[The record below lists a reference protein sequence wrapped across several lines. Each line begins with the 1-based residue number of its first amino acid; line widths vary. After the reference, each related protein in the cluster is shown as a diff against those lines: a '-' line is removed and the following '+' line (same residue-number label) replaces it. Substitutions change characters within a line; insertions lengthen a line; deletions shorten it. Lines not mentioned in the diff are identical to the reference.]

1 MTSSVP
7 PEGRHSFS
15 LAWVPR
21 ATGIFLGTWAIA
33 CAVLAVVR
41 PLRHVSEG
49 LIDFVDNYFLL
60 FSPNLA
66 YASFLGLLA
75 AAATT
80 RKRAGWWALVA
91 FLSLNLVATE
101 GLLRTFG
108 FKGVAATLIA
118 GSGLLL
124 IVLSRKHFT
133 TRVRRGSFPRAIV
146 VLAAGLTIS
155 VAVGMALVETFHGT
169 LPSGQRFGWTVNK
182 VFGGLIENS
191 NFDGSPPDWVSDLLG
206 FFGALS
212 LLAAVAV
219 VFQSQRMRAELRP
232 AEEEAVRALL
242 ANHGASDSLGYFAT
256 RRDKS
261 VVFARSGKAAVMY
274 RVEIG
279 VCLASGDPIGDPE
292 AWPHAIAAWRSLA
305 DEYGWSPAVMGASE
319 AGAHAYEAAGLS
331 AIQLGDEAIIN
342 TPAFTIEGRDMQAV
356 RQAVRRVERL
366 GVTVRIRR
374 HRKVPA
380 EEMQHAIACAER
392 WRGDETERGFSMA
405 LGRLADPA
413 DGHCLLVEAL
423 SADGELIAL
432 LSFVP
437 WGTSG
442 VSLDLM
448 RRDPQGP
455 NGVIEFMVAE
465 LAQRGLALSIARISL
480 NFAVFRAAFEEGSR
494 IGAGPVLRSWR
505 RFLILMSHWWQLE
518 AMYRS
523 SVKFRPQWNPRF
535 LCYDDARML
544 VRVGFASGIAEG
556 FVNIP
561 ERLRSHRG
569 IQPQHISDAELRA
582 IVEHQEQDRRR
593 TLVHRHVPEQMRTR
607 IDKLDRVVAGGHQ
620 PYPSAVDISHR
631 AVDIPGCADAAIV
644 TVSGRLIRIR
654 DHGGVIFVDVRDW
667 SGDVQIVL
675 ERSSLGTQALKTFSA
690 WFDLGDLA
698 DFTGTV
704 GSTHSGQ
711 RCVYA
716 ASWRMSAKCLHPL
729 PDKWSG
735 MSDPDSRIRR
745 RYVDLAINQDTRA
758 LTRLRSTVLRQLRE
772 SLHTR
777 EFLEVE
783 TPVLQPIHGGANA
796 RPFTTHINAY
806 DLDLYLRIA
815 PELYLKRLCVG
826 GMERVFEIGR
836 TFRNEGADST
846 HNPEFTILEAYKAHS
861 DYRDML
867 VTCRELIQEAATAC
881 YGEPIAMR
889 PDGFG
894 GFHSI
899 DLSGEWPVL
908 TVHEA
913 VSRAADATVD
923 SSTPIEDLQRL
934 CDEEHVVW
942 QDDWDA
948 GQLVLELYEQLVED
962 TTQSPTFFTDFPVS
976 VSPLTRSR
984 DDDPDLVERWDLVAF
999 GMELGTAYSE
1009 LTDPIEQRRRLRAQS
1024 LRAAQGDLE
1033 AMELDED
1040 FLEALEYAM
1049 PPTGGLGLGVD
1060 RLVMLLSGLSIRET
1074 LPFPLTRPGRNSSGG
1089 TRL

>member
-1 MTSSVP
+1 MTSSAASH
-7 PEGRHSFS
+7 GRRSYS
-15 LAWVPR
+15 LVWVPR
-21 ATGIFLGTWAIA
+21 ATGLFLATWATA
-33 CAVLAVVR
+33 CAVLAVVV
-41 PLRHVSEG
+41 PLRHASEG

-101 GLLRTFG
+101 GLIRTFG
-108 FKGVAATLIA
+108 FKGVYATLIA

-124 IVLSRKHFT
+124 IALSRKHFT
-133 TRVRRGSFPRAIV
+133 TRVRKASFPKAIV
-146 VLAAGLTIS
+146 ILAAGLAVS
-155 VAVGMALVETFHGT
+155 VVVAMALIEAFHGS
-169 LPSGQRFGWTVNK
+169 LPPGQRFGWAVNK

-191 NFDGSPPDWVSDLLG
+191 SFDGKPPDWVSDLLG

-242 ANHGASDSLGYFAT
+242 ANHGANDSLGYFAT
-256 RRDKS
+256 RRDKA
-261 VVFARSGKAAVMY
+261 VVFAKSGKAAVMY

-292 AWPHAIAAWRSLA
+292 AWPNAIAAWQSLA
-305 DEYGWSPAVMGASE
+305 AEYGWSQAVMGASE
-319 AGAHAYEAAGLS
+319 AGAHAYEAAGLN
-331 AIQLGDEAIIN
+331 AIQLGDEAIL
-342 TPAFTIEGRDMQAV
+342 TTQTFSIEGHEMHVV

-374 HRKVPA
+374 HRKVPP
-380 EEMQHAIACAER
+380 EEMHHVITCAEH

-413 DGHCLLVEAL
+413 DGNCLLVEAL
-423 SADGELIAL
+423 SADGHLIAL

-437 WGTSG
+437 WGSGG

-448 RRDPQGP
+448 RRDPQAP

-465 LAQRGLALSIARISL
+465 LARRGLALSVARISL
-480 NFAVFRAAFEEGSR
+480 NFAVFRAAFEEGNR
-494 IGAGPVLRSWR
+494 IGAGPVLRAWR
-505 RFLILMSHWWQLE
+505 RSLILLSRWWQLE
-518 AMYRS
+518 ALYRS
-523 SVKFRPQWNPRF
+523 NVKFRPYWNPRF

-561 ERLRSHRG
+561 NWIRSRRG
-569 IQPQHISDAELRA
+569 IQPQRLCDADLHT
-582 IVEHQEQDRRR
+582 IVERQDEHRRR
-593 TLVHRHVPEQMRTR
+593 SFDQRPVPEQMRAR
-607 IDKLDRVVAGGHQ
+607 VDKLDQVVAGGQH
-620 PYPSAVDISHR
+620 PYPPAAIISHHTD
-631 AVDIPGCADAAIV
+631 DIPGCADGAAV
-644 TVSGRLIRIR
+644 TLSGRIIRIR

-667 SGDVQIVL
+667 SGDVQVVL
-675 ERSSLGTQALKTFSA
+675 ERAPLGAQALTTFGA

-698 DFTGTV
+698 DFTGAV
-704 GSTHSGQ
+704 GVTHTGQ

-716 ASWRMSAKCLHPL
+716 AAWRMSAKCLHPM
-729 PDKWSG
+729 PDKWRG
-735 MSDPDSRIRR
+735 MTDPDNRVRR
-745 RYVDLAINQDTRA
+745 RYVDLAINPDTRS
-758 LTRLRSTVLRQLRE
+758 LTRLRSTVVRQLRE
-772 SLHTR
+772 SLHQR
-777 EFLEVE
+777 DFLEVE
-783 TPVLQPIHGGANA
+783 TPILQPIHGGANA

-836 TFRNEGADST
+836 TFRNEGTDSS

-867 VTCRELIQEAATAC
+867 VTCREIIQEAATAV

-889 PDGFG
+889 PDGDG
-894 GFHSI
+894 GFARF
-899 DLSGEWPVL
+899 DLSGEWPVM
-908 TVHEA
+908 TIHGA
-913 VSRAADATVD
+913 VSRAVGDTVD
-923 SSTPIEDLQRL
+923 SSTPATDLQRL
-934 CDEEHVVW
+934 CDDAKVAW

-948 GQLVLELYEQLVED
+948 GQLVLELYEQLVEAV
-962 TTQSPTFFTDFPVS
+962 TEAPTFFTDFPVS

-1024 LRAAQGDLE
+1024 LRAAQGDIE

-1049 PPTGGLGLGVD
+1049 PPTGGLGMGVD
-1060 RLVMLLSGLSIRET
+1060 RLVMLLSGRSIRET
-1074 LPFPLTRPGRNSSGG
+1074 LSFPLTKPLHAGDRR
-1089 TRL
+1089 